1 MPFGLNARRAPANWA
16 LVPIKRLARA
26 KTRLSAVLT
35 ATERRQLSLSM
46 ADDVLSTLRRSRC
59 LDGVTVLG
67 DDPRDDGQIAALA
80 ASHGCEWIQENHDL
94 DFATNLVTAAR
105 VLERR
110 GVGTL
115 AYIPADLPC
124 LDRRDV
130 EALFDAHTGGVT
142 VAVATADNGS
152 NALVCT
158 PPTAIAPSYG
168 APRRAR
174 HLTAARE
181 RGLAARSLVLEG
193 FARDVDRPG
202 DLNWL
207 RGAAAVG
214 MRTRA
219 ALQAIDL
226 ARDNDNDAWLARP
239 ATVATVTGRGA
250 SA

>member
-1 MPFGLNARRAPANWA
+1 MPFGLNARRAPPNWA

-26 KTRLSAVLT
+26 KMRLAAVLT
-35 ATERRQLSLSM
+35 ATERRRLSLAM
-46 ADDVLSTLRRSRC
+46 AGDVLSALRRSRC
-59 LDGVTVLG
+59 LDGITVLG
-67 DDPRDDGQIAALA
+67 DATQDDGRIAALA

-94 DFATNLVTAAR
+94 DFAANLVTAAR

-110 GVGTL
+110 GIGTV

-124 LDRRDV
+124 LARRDV
-130 EALFDAHTGGVT
+130 DALLDAHKGGVT
-142 VAVATADNGS
+142 VAVATVDNGS

-168 APRRAR
+168 APSRAR

-181 RGLAARSLVLEG
+181 RGFAARSLVLDG

-207 RGAAAVG
+207 RAAATVG
-214 MRTRA
+214 TRTQA

-226 ARDNDNDAWLARP
+226 ARDKDDDAWLTRP
-239 ATVATVTGRGA
+239 ATVAAVTGREA
-250 SA
+250 PA